1 MKRIFLFIVIMLA
14 GALPQMSAQESVTV
28 HVAGQSLESL
38 LTEEQKQSVK
48 SLIVTGTLAEADY
61 AYLRSGLLNQLD
73 TLNLRQAEI
82 DTIPKLAFY
91 CELSSKCPERRII
104 LPEGLKHFADSSLW
118 VKSYDVTLEL
128 TGDYPSVGKDVVKE
142 DGVENFRYA
151 EIVPSVDNEYC
162 IEKDGYLLSADGSV
176 LYRSTGIFFTTIPEG
191 VRVVSGRAFENAFY
205 GDYSSIPSTVDSI
218 GDYAFAD
225 MEGALCTYGGKYP
238 YTACLAEVPPKLGKD
253 VFAYDVNGTDGLY
266 SRIYVPDGSLD
277 AYLAADVWK
286 NVVAGRLGNVP
297 VTSVDPIRSVGT
309 RISIT
314 VRGSSCCVCSQKQ
327 MAKISC
333 YDSIGRLLL
342 NKAVNSDEATIP
354 KSVFNSSLVIV
365 KVNFADGTTETLK
378 LQL

>member
-118 VKSYDVTLEL
+118 SHLYGDELVLVL
-128 TGDYPSVGKDVVKE
+128 TGDYPSNGSNVYSEPVYGTRIIIE
-142 DGVENFRYA
+142 
-151 EIVPSVDNEYC
+151 PSADNTKYKLIDDILC
-162 IEKDGYLLSADGSV
+162 SADGSV
-176 LYRSTGIFFTTIPEG
+176 LYRTNKMGVYVPDG
-191 VRVVSGRAFENAFY
+191 VRVIYSNAFECCLIGGFA
-205 GDYSSIPSTVDSI
+205 DIPGSVDSI
-218 GDYAFAD
+218 GDRAFAHIQILGD
-225 MEGALCTYGGKYP
+225 WDGKPDIAYLIFHSP
-238 YTACLAEVPPKLGKD
+238 TPPKLGKD
-253 VFAYDVNGTDGLY
+253 VFVAGQGEFSHYEW
-266 SRIYVPDGSLD
+266 IYADDEYLD
-277 AYLAADVWK
+277 LYLAADGWK
-286 NVVAGRLGNVP
+286 DVINGGESLALDIDSPNDGDEGVVVTADGN
-297 VTSVDPIRSVGT
+297 SYSFSSDKPIT
-309 RISIT
+309 RISIFD
-314 VRGSSCCVCSQKQ
+314 
-327 MAKISC
+327 A
-333 YDSIGRLLL
+333 IGRLLY
-342 NKAVNSDEATIP
+342 NRTVNSDEAIIP
-354 KSVFNSSLVIV
+354 KSVSNSSLIIV